1 MLDSDSIRRLALKVG
16 FDDVGCAAARRL
28 DNDARFMDEWVDAG
42 LAGEMSYLERNRD
55 LRYDIRLLVPE
66 AKTVVVCLLSYAKSG
81 RDYHRAVKSKLYEL
95 KQRMADAYGSDIFHP
110 EKQHIFCDSAPVL
123 ERRWA
128 VEAGLGFIGR
138 NHQFI
143 HPILGS
149 LVHPGE
155 LVLQVSVAGARSA
168 EPVSSPAD
176 ITSPAYPGCGDCHRC
191 IESCPRQALGQSEW
205 DARRCIAYETHKCI
219 ICQQNCPYNEK
230 LF

>member
-1 MLDSDSIRRLALKVG
+1 MPDADIIRRLALEVG
-16 FDDVGCAAARRL
+16 FDDAGCAVARRL
-28 DNDARFMDEWVDAG
+28 DRDAEFMDGWVDAG

-66 AKTVVVCLLSYAKSG
+66 AKTVVVCLLSYRKSG
-81 RDYHRAVKSKLYEL
+81 HDYHRAVKSHLYEL
-95 KQRMADAYGSDIFHP
+95 KQRLLADYGEELFHP

-128 VEAGLGFIGR
+128 VEAGLGFIGL

-143 HPILGS
+143 HPTLGS

-155 LVLQVSVAGARSA
+155 LVLQVPVEGALNGVK
-168 EPVSSPAD
+168 PSS
-176 ITSPAYPGCGDCHRC
+176 CLDCRRC
-191 IESCPRQALGQSEW
+191 IEACPRQALGQSEW
-205 DARRCIAYETHKCI
+205 DARRCIAYETHKCL
-219 ICQQNCPYNEK
+219 ICQQNCPYNEN